1 MIHAASA
8 RADSVELERLKRSA
22 RKVMYALPDY
32 FGLADSFDEVNLYH
46 LLDLLDTAA
55 EYSQAMWIAESE
67 DDDLSGRMLDV
78 ALMYGY
84 LFKAKLEGW
93 RIFCSEN
100 GFDPERYWSM
110 LPGCDK
116 IRRAEQL
123 AAHAA
128 FLPEGAAAYGE
139 RIGQAGMELKTAESV
154 AESLRAALKQLTE
167 LWG

>member
-1 MIHAASA
+1 MLHAASA
-8 RADSVELERLKRSA
+8 RGDSVEQERLKRSA

-32 FGLADSFDEVNLYH
+32 YGLADSFDEVNLYH

-67 DDDLSGRMLDV
+67 DDDISGRMLDV

-84 LFKAKLEGW
+84 LFRAKLEGW

-110 LPGCDK
+110 LPGCDT
-116 IRRAEQL
+116 IRRTERL
-123 AAHAA
+123 TAHAA
-128 FLPEGAAAYGE
+128 FLPEGAVAYIERLGRKGE
-139 RIGQAGMELKTAESV
+139 DLKTAESV
-154 AESLRAALKQLTE
+154 AESLREALKQLTE